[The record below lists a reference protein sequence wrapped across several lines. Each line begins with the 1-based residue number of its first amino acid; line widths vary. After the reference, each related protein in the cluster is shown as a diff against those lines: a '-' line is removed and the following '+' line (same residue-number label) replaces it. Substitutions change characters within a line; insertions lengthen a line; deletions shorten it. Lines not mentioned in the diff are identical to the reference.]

1 MELILIRHGETRWN
15 EEGRVQ
21 GFSDT
26 KLSDVGLRQVQQLAQ
41 SLKNHQIQCIY
52 SSPLVRALKT
62 AQIINQ
68 YHNAPIHLESGLMEM
83 DLGDCEGLRFRE
95 LMECEEDFWR
105 GWRTDPASVRMPSGE
120 SLIELQTRA
129 WKVVERVFAKPENA
143 LVASHNF
150 TIAAILCK
158 IKNISLSEFGSVCVD
173 PASKT
178 IIRFRDGSA
187 FVEVFNDRS
196 HLHSHS

>member
-1 MELILIRHGETRWN
+1 MELILIRHGETLWN

-21 GFSDT
+21 G
-26 KLSDVGLRQVQQLAQ
+26 LSDIALSNVGVHQVQQLAL
-41 SLKNHQIQCIY
+41 SLKNHQIQYIY
-52 SSPLVRALKT
+52 SSPLIRALKT
-62 AQIINQ
+62 AQIINR
-68 YHNAPIHLESGLMEM
+68 YHNAPIYLESGLMEM
-83 DLGDCEGLRFRE
+83 DLGDCEGLRFRD
-95 LMECEEDFWR
+95 LMQCEEDFWR
-105 GWRTDPASVRMPSGE
+105 GWRSDPASVKMPSGE

-129 WKVVERVFAKPENA
+129 WKVIEGVIAKPQNV

-158 IKNISLSEFGSVCVD
+158 VKNISLSEFGSVCVD

-178 IIRFRDGSA
+178 IIRFQNGSA

-196 HLHSHS
+196 HLF